1 MSKLRWERWIESS
14 KGSRYTGRKS
24 IAGKKNKFART
35 LALKEEPLQEGKAR
49 CVYSDLDLQLGLGLS
64 LSQRPAQ
71 LSWGDFSHYFPSCPF
86 LFPQQK
92 QSFLLKQINFFPKG
106 HLKSISWKARSWV
119 SRPTIIRSCFW
130 KPKFELLARKE
141 MLFDL
146 KHKNSNKSSL
156 SPDRQGLSFPLVC
169 DCLR

>member
-1 MSKLRWERWIESS
+1 MGPQGSSSVKHCHDRGLMTKQDRVSS
-14 KGSRYTGRKS
+14 KGR
-24 IAGKKNKFART
+24 
-35 LALKEEPLQEGKAR
+35 QEGKAR

-64 LSQRPAQ
+64 LRQRPAQ